1 MQERD
6 AKMWPATHIG
16 KIKAPSGLSKVN
28 RMMHRIFASR
38 ADSALVSLALSW
50 TVTAKADISRS
61 SGLRGNIAWF
71 LPISFDDKTVKSR
84 LP

>member
-6 AKMWPATHIG
+6 AKMWSATHIG

-50 TVTAKADISRS
+50 TVTAKAEKAGLLACAAIL
-61 SGLRGNIAWF
+61 SGFFPFFI
-71 LPISFDDKTVKSR
+71 
-84 LP
+84 

>member
-1 MQERD
+1 MQKCGLRHAID
-6 AKMWPATHIG
+6 

-50 TVTAKADISRS
+50 TVTAKAEKAGLLACAAML
-61 SGLRGNIAWF
+61 SGFFPFLLYNI
-71 LPISFDDKTVKSR
+71 KQ
-84 LP
+84 